1 MLTRAQIRSVVAGAP
16 GCRRNGEGNRRALW
30 REPCDWDPFALRQA
44 QTTPRGLWPA
54 SFARYFPRYPPRKCY
69 QWNRAES
76 KGRFGAL
83 SAPNSAKNS
92 AKFFDEMSIRLLA
105 EDSSPQLAF
114 WKPGRGQNAMR
125 NRLAAEYQSQSPGKL
140 ERQSDAKPNALHPES
155 LRQDVLWRARVE
167 VV

>member
-1 MLTRAQIRSVVAGAP
+1 VIDFMAPEVGLEPTTLRLTG
-16 GCRRNGEGNRRALW
+16 
-30 REPCDWDPFALRQA
+30 QA
-44 QTTPRGLWPA
+44 YRLESQ
-54 SFARYFPRYPPRKCY
+54 CY
-69 QWNRAES
+69 QWSRAEL

-83 SAPNSAKNS
+83 SAPNSARNS
-92 AKFFDEMSIRLLA
+92 AKFFDEMNIRLQA
-105 EDSSPQLAF
+105 EDSSPQPAF